1 VPSSIRFNID
11 NGVSAANVEAIWQG
25 IAIVHNYLETMM
37 GGDEASNWPNLTV
50 SIFNATSNESCCLGL
65 TEGHN
70 GLYEP
75 GPRFY
80 TLHPEWRNRNAM
92 FPGGLSLEH
101 QKHSA
106 HEYTHAWQGALGC
119 VGGQYGQPLGRW
131 LTEGMAEYAAWN
143 SLVQAG
149 QLTREQ
155 VATFHVNSALSQSSY
170 SARPD
175 FKSWEDPDN
184 PFHSWAYNYAY
195 LAVEKLV
202 TEAGG
207 SIILRML
214 CDEAARVAPVTN
226 IRDYL
231 NLAIV
236 MKNLGIDRDG
246 FYDELPSY
254 FAELF
259 RK

>member
-1 VPSSIRFNID
+1 
-11 NGVSAANVEAIWQG
+11 
-25 IAIVHNYLETMM
+25 
-37 GGDEASNWPNLTV
+37 
-50 SIFNATSNESCCLGL
+50 
-65 TEGHN
+65 
-70 GLYEP
+70 
-75 GPRFY
+75 
-80 TLHPEWRNRNAM
+80 M

-143 SLVQAG
+143 SLVQEG